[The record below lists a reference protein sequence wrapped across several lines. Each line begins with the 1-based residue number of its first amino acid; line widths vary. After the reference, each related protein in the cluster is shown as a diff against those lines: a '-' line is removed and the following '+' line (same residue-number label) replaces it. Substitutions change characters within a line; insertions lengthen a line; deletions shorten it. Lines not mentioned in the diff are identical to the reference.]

1 MATAEE
7 DGMVAKSLEACID
20 TTEEEGW
27 IEEDEAADLHA
38 ELRGLRE
45 AEDRAAALEAALG
58 ALVSDRWAGWHYDGD
73 MEEYACFYCA
83 ARGEEQPGAGA
94 PPHRDN
100 CPLVAARHL
109 LAAPR
114 AAGAAQEGS

>member
-1 MATAEE
+1 MAMNGFAGTTN
-7 DGMVAKSLEACID
+7 EAVILDAAID
-20 TTEEEGW
+20 
-27 IEEDEAADLHA
+27 DLAA
-38 ELRGLRE
+38 LRE
-45 AEDRAAALEAALG
+45 RAAALESRLG

-83 ARGEEQPGAGA
+83 ARGEEQGAGA

-114 AAGAAQEGS
+114 AAGARAGESDISPITGGKDAGKE

>member
-1 MATAEE
+1 MAMNGFA
-7 DGMVAKSLEACID
+7 G
-20 TTEEEGW
+20 TTNETV
-27 IEEDEAADLHA
+27 ILDRALDELAA
-38 ELRGLRE
+38 LRE
-45 AEDRAAALEAALG
+45 RAAALEAALG
-58 ALVSDRWAGWHYDGD
+58 ALVGDAWAGWHYDGD

-100 CPLVAARHL
+100 CPLVAARQL

-114 AAGAAQEGS
+114 AAGARAGEEGHGQ